1 MVVRA
6 IEKNYIYVHTFH
18 GNQLPISSPS
28 LLIVFAKWAGP
39 YQEMFTVNDAKRLRV
54 RSIGKSGF
62 RFSNSKSRFPNRTRN
77 PKTFFTP
84 EKSFLRVEFNEEI
97 QMQILWIFLFV
108 VRLGNPKKDLKLTVL
123 KNSGLARARIISEK
137 SSDFPIERT
146 LITR

>member
-1 MVVRA
+1 MLKFLLKVKGWIQIRRPSIKIVVRI

-18 GNQLPISSPS
+18 GNQLPISSHS

-62 RFSNSKSRFPNRTRN
+62 RFSKSKSRFPNRTRN

-84 EKSFLRVEFNEEI
+84 EKS
-97 QMQILWIFLFV
+97 V
-108 VRLGNPKKDLKLTVL
+108 VRV
-123 KNSGLARARIISEK
+123 
-137 SSDFPIERT
+137 DFN
-146 LITR
+146 